1 MSSRFPTYE
10 TRESMERPGHRGPDQ
25 RPGMTVTEI
34 AQLSGVVTRPT
45 VASVSA
51 TAGVPGHQVRRGIS
65 QEDGR
70 RMAAALSAG
79 LLTER
84 SARAIAKD
92 PQAVIRAAQEL
103 QALIWEIMRSKH
115 EKSRQGKEV
124 A

>member
-1 MSSRFPTYE
+1 
-10 TRESMERPGHRGPDQ
+10 MERPAQRGPDQ
-25 RPGMTVTEI
+25 RPGLTATEI
-34 AQLSGVVTRPT
+34 AQLSGSVTRPT
-45 VASVSA
+45 VASVAA

-70 RMAAALSAG
+70 RMAAALSVG

-103 QALIWEIMRSKH
+103 QALIWEIMRSTH
-115 EKSRQGKEV
+115 ESGQKESQV